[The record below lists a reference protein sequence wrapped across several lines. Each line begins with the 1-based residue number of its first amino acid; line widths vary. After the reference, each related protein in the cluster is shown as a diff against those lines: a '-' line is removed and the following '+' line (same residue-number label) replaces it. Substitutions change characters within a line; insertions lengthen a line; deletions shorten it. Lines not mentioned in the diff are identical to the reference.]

1 MDENK
6 KDDETTTDWVNIRKE
21 NLLRVSAN
29 VSNILRQFIL
39 GGIGIVWLFKVVGS
53 DGHFQLDFQL
63 LVALGAF
70 VLAILSELL
79 HYIVEIIMN
88 AVYLTDKMKDK
99 VMPTYLSSISWI
111 FWIVKIVLVLYA
123 YVLIGRFLYGKIIL

>member
-1 MDENK
+1 MGEYK
-6 KDDETTTDWVNIRKE
+6 KDNETPTDWVNIRKE

-39 GGIGIVWLFKVVGS
+39 GGIGIVWLFKVVGN

-79 HYIVEIIMN
+79 HYIVEIMMN
-88 AVYLTDKMKDK
+88 AVYLTDIRKDK

-111 FWIVKIVLVLYA
+111 FWIVKIVLVLFA
-123 YVLIGRFLYGKIIL
+123 YVLIGRFLCGKIIL

>member
-1 MDENK
+1 MDEYK
-6 KDDETTTDWVNIRKE
+6 KDYETPTDWVNIRKE

-39 GGIGIVWLFKVVGS
+39 AGVGIVWLFKVVGN

-88 AVYLTDKMKDK
+88 AVYLTDHRKNKE
-99 VMPTYLSSISWI
+99 MPTFLSSISWL
-111 FWIVKIVLVLYA
+111 FWIVKIVLVLFA
-123 YVLIGRFLYGKIIL
+123 YVLIGRFLCGKIIL